1 MNEKKLVAELVKG
14 STNALGKIIGAYS
27 GYVCAVMRN
36 LSGGA
41 LTEEDLD
48 ELSIDVFYR
57 LWEHRENIVPEI
69 GLRPYLAAMA
79 RNAAINRL
87 KRETALSDIS
97 ELSTLDIAAD
107 IIVEEKAELGAMMS
121 CLEDGM
127 ETLSEDER
135 EIFFRFYFYGERCTV
150 IAKTMSLPENTA
162 YTKLRRAREK
172 LKEFLIERGF
182 DHV

>member
-1 MNEKKLVAELVKG
+1 MNEKRLVTALVKG

-36 LSGGA
+36 LSGGT
-41 LTEEDLD
+41 LSEEDLD
-48 ELSIDVFYR
+48 ELSADVFYR
-57 LWEHRENIVPEI
+57 LWEHRGNIDPET

-87 KRETALSDIS
+87 KQSREHSDIS
-97 ELSTLDIAAD
+97 EADIAAD
-107 IIVEEKAELGAMMS
+107 IIVEEKAELNAMMS
-121 CLEDGM
+121 CLGEGM

-135 EIFFRFYFYGERCTV
+135 EIFFRFYFYGEKCTV
-150 IAKTMSLPENTA
+150 IAKNMSMPENTA

-172 LKEFLIERGF
+172 LKNFLKERGYY
-182 DHV
+182 HV